1 MPDNDREGGKRRAE
15 LSGPAEALPGRR
27 MPRVVREFLET
38 EAAGGVVLLVAAV
51 IAVVWANSP
60 WSASYRT
67 LWHTELALRLGRF
80 GLELDLQH
88 WVNDGLMVLFFFV
101 VGLEIKR
108 ELVAGDLRE
117 PRVAAVPAIAA
128 AGGMVVPGLLFL
140 SVTATSGASRGWGI
154 PMATDIAFALGVV
167 TLLGSRVPHSLKLFL
182 LTLAIVDDI
191 GAILVIAVFYA
202 GDIQLA
208 WLLTAVALV
217 AGVVGLRRAGVVWLP
232 AYVVVGLAVWLATY
246 ASGVHATI
254 AGVVLGVLAPARPL
268 TPAAV
273 ARHWAADLADDPE
286 PGELNAMTRLAK
298 TSVSPAERLQY
309 LLHPWTSFLV
319 VPVFALANAGVS
331 VKAESFDAPGALGV
345 TAGVVVGLVVGKLA
359 GISLATWLAVRSG
372 LGRLPPDASWP
383 TLAGVAALGGIGF
396 TVSLFITE
404 LAYEAGPVQDGAKI
418 GVLAGSVIAALVGS
432 LVFVRVSR
440 GGEEPP
446 PSRSSEAP
454 G

>member
-1 MPDNDREGGKRRAE
+1 MPTTDGGGGKRQAE
-15 LSGPAEALPGRR
+15 LSGAADALPGRR
-27 MPRVVREFLET
+27 LPRVLREFLET
-38 EAAGGVVLLVAAV
+38 EAAGGLVLLVAAV

-60 WSASYRT
+60 WSASYRS
-67 LWHTELALRLGRF
+67 LWHTDVALRFGRF
-80 GLELDLQH
+80 GLEMDLQH

-128 AGGMVVPGLLFL
+128 AGGMVVPALVFL
-140 SVTATSGASRGWGI
+140 AITATGEGTRGWGI

-167 TLLGSRVPHSLKLFL
+167 TLLGSRVPRSLKLFL

-202 GDIQLA
+202 SDIQFTWLA
-208 WLLTAVALV
+208 TAVLLLA
-217 AGVVGLRRAGVVWLP
+217 ATVGLRRAGVVWLLP
-232 AYVVVGLAVWLATY
+232 YVVVGLAVWLATH

-254 AGVVLGVLAPARPL
+254 AGVVLGLLAPARSL

-273 ARHWAADLADDPE
+273 ARHWAADLADEPS

-319 VPVFALANAGVS
+319 VPIFALANAGVS
-331 VKAESFDAPGALGV
+331 IKAESFDAPGVLGV
-345 TAGVVVGLVVGKLA
+345 TTGVVVGLVVGKLA
-359 GISLATWLAVRSG
+359 GITLATWLAVRSG
-372 LGRLPPDASWP
+372 LGRLPSGATWS
-383 TLAGVAALGGIGF
+383 TLAGIAALGGIGF

-404 LAYEAGPVQDGAKI
+404 LAYEPGSLQDGAKI
-418 GVLAGSVIAALVGS
+418 GVLAGSVIAALVGT
-432 LVFVRVSR
+432 LVLVRAGRASAD
-440 GGEEPP
+440 G
-446 PSRSSEAP
+446 
-454 G
+454 